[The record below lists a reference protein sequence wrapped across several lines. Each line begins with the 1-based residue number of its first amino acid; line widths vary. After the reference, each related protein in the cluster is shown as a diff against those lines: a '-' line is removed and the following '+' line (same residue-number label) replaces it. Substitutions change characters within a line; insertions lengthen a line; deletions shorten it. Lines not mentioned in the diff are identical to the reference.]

1 MGRRDDRRRL
11 RNYLVN
17 KEVQLKIVC
26 INLVYMLIIT
36 IVTLIVLLSPIL
48 HDMLL
53 SDDLDVQYRAAQSFL
68 ILMRRLAPAV
78 VVMLVLNSL
87 HQLFLTHRICGP
99 LVNFAHTF
107 KKISEGDLTRKV
119 FLRKKDYLRA
129 ECERINEMVDSLATF
144 IANVKGTNEKLISVI
159 EEGVAQIEDEETK
172 TKMAKTLGTM
182 EEKAR
187 LVEKGLSIFELTDK
201 KDS

>member
-1 MGRRDDRRRL
+1 MGRKDNRRRF

-36 IVTLIVLLSPIL
+36 IVTLTVLLSPIL
-48 HDMLL
+48 HDMLI

-68 ILMRRLAPAV
+68 MLMQRLAPAV

-107 KKISEGDLTRKV
+107 KKIAEGDLTRKV

-129 ECERINEMVDSLATF
+129 ECEKINEMVDSLATF
-144 IANVKGTNEKLISVI
+144 ITNVKGTNDKLISVI
-159 EEGVAQIEDEETK
+159 EDGMAQIEDEETK
-172 TKMAKTLGTM
+172 TKMAKALGTV

-187 LVEKGLSIFELTDK
+187 LVEKGLSVFELTDK
-201 KDS
+201 ENR